1 MSTEPAPSVQAAQ
14 PAHPAQPAP
23 AASAAPL
30 EFPAS
35 YDQERMWFF
44 HRLDPGNPTYNV
56 PLVLRL
62 RGALDA
68 GRLGRALR
76 RVVDR
81 HEILRTTY
89 AAEPDGALRQFVHER
104 VEVALESVALDGP
117 APAEPVTADPAV
129 RAHLRE
135 TVRAPFDLTAQPPL
149 RARLVRLA
157 CDDHL
162 LVCCVHHIAT
172 DGWSL
177 GLLVTELDAFYRAD
191 AGDGSGSGSGSGELP
206 PGLAELPIQYADYAE
221 WQRATLTPQA
231 LADRYDHWREV
242 LAGLPPRIAL
252 PTDRPRPA
260 EPTFRGARVDF
271 DLPAEAAA
279 GIRALARRHGA
290 TLHMTL
296 LAGWNALLHRYGAG
310 SRIVVGTLLANR
322 DNAQLAPLMGLFVN
336 TLPVRVDVDPAQ
348 PFTALLAAVRAAALD
363 VQAHQDTPVDGLV
376 RALGAD
382 PGAGAGAG
390 GNPLFQVLF
399 ALQNFADQRLRLG
412 GLDVERLDD
421 EEESTRFDLELH
433 LWEHP
438 DRLHGSLV
446 FDTDLFDPATAERI
460 AGHYRHLLA
469 AAVRDP
475 GTPVGR
481 LPLRSAARERELA
494 GAMARGGLLVRDP
507 AGLLPP
513 EGVPGEVHNSGGE
526 PTGQRGVL
534 EPGGTVRLLE
544 AVGFDG
550 VVPARVDIGGRRVE
564 PAAVEEELLRAA
576 PALAD
581 VAVVPRTS
589 AAGPPEL
596 LAYVVPAGPVDLGAL
611 AAHLPVPGCV
621 LPVARLPLTP
631 DGAVDVPAL
640 LRLPVADPAE
650 AHRLEARLRAA
661 HPAVPLAVL
670 PTPTAPPALPRVPRP
685 EPVAPVPQPAAPPA
699 STAADG
705 SPAGRPQALADGGPP
720 VAPVDRTLGDTLA
733 RVAKASTGGI
743 VVVGEDGEETGLSYG
758 GLQGRALR
766 VLAGLRALGVGPGD
780 RVLLQLEEH
789 AAFLTVLW
797 ACLLGGQVAV
807 PLAVPADYAA
817 GDAACGRLRGAWEAL
832 EHPLVVAADAR
843 LAELRAAGADWPGLR
858 AAGADGLSAH
868 EPARPRPADPDD
880 PVLLMLT
887 SGSTGRPKAVVL
899 RHRNVLA
906 RSAATAAANGLGA
919 DEVSV
924 NWLPLDHVGG
934 VVMFHLRDTYL
945 GCRQVHAPARW
956 VLRDPLRWLELA
968 HRHRASVTWAPNFA
982 FGLVGDRAAELPA
995 RGADWDLSRLRFVMN
1010 AGEAIVPRVARRW
1023 LRLLAP
1029 FGLPGTAMRPAW
1041 GMSETSSAVVY
1052 SDRFTLAGTSDDDA
1066 FAEVGAPLPGT
1077 AVRIVDGP
1085 QQAPRVLAEGA
1096 VGRLQVRGTTVTT
1109 GYLAAPEQNAAAF
1122 TGDGWFDTGDLGRIV
1137 GGRLTLTGRAKDVV
1151 ILNGVNH
1158 HSHEIEAAVEELDCV
1173 EPSFTAAVAVRP
1185 PGSGG
1190 DELAVFFHPRG
1201 AAGPEEV
1208 ARRVRHAVL
1217 DRIGVNPR
1225 FVLAVAR
1232 AQVPKTEIGKIQRA
1246 ALRARFE
1253 AGAFTAAQQAATL
1266 PDHFHRPVWVP
1277 RALPPRP
1284 SAPALDG
1291 PVLVLPDSGGVA
1303 GRLAAL
1309 LRAAGREVVMAEGPG
1324 GDAPV
1329 GLLPAAVVDL
1339 RCYGRPSGASARGE
1353 LHALLGLIRRCGPAG
1368 AVYAVTSGAV
1378 AGLPQEVPDVER
1390 APLAGLLATLGQELP
1405 GARVVQL
1412 DVLPGDADEVAA
1424 LLAAEVGRLPR
1435 ERAVAY
1441 RGGRR
1446 LARRLEPARA
1456 GSGAGRAPFR
1466 AGGRYLLTGGA
1477 GGVGRLLAAELAASY
1492 GARVLCLG
1500 RGPRPPALD
1509 PAAEYVRADVT
1520 DAGAVGRVVREA
1532 EARWGAPLDGVL
1544 HLAGS
1549 YREVPLDAC
1558 APADLDAALAAKADG
1573 ARVLAELLGGRQGLL
1588 FVAFSSV
1595 NGLFGGASV
1604 AGYSAASAYLDALA
1618 GALRERGLDA
1628 YSLGWSMWDETG
1640 MSAGHPMKSLTRARG
1655 YRVLPPDEAL
1665 ASLVVALG
1673 RDAPHQLVGLD
1684 PGRPWVASQ
1693 LVGGSAVLTEL
1704 SVHAEAE
1711 PVLGAAAPDRF
1722 GTPSAAP
1729 RVVVGPLPLDP
1740 VTGEVDRERLA
1751 KSGAASAAQAGA
1763 GAGTGTG
1770 AADGA
1775 PRDGLES
1782 VIAAVW
1788 AEVLGVSGITRG
1800 ASFFDLGGG
1809 SLQATRV
1816 HGLLQDRLHRDIPL
1830 VELFRRPTLR
1840 ALAEALAPAPAS
1852 SAPPPAPGTRGRSRA
1867 ARRLRAT
1874 PKP

>member
-1 MSTEPAPSVQAAQ
+1 MSPAPSQSAP
-14 PAHPAQPAP
+14 PAAP
-23 AASAAPL
+23 AAPADPVPTAPL

-68 GRLGRALR
+68 ARLDRALR
-76 RVVDR
+76 RVVER

-89 AAEPDGALRQFVHER
+89 AAGTDGALRQFVHER
-104 VEVALESVALDGP
+104 ADVRLEVRDLGGP
-117 APAEPVTADPAV
+117 APAEPATDDPRV
-129 RAHLRE
+129 RASVRE
-135 TVRAPFDLTAQPPL
+135 TVRAPFDLTGRPPL

-157 CDDHL
+157 ADDHL
-162 LVCCVHHIAT
+162 LVFCVHHIAT

-191 AGDGSGSGSGSGELP
+191 AEGRPDGLP
-206 PGLAELPIQYADYAE
+206 DLPIQYADYAE
-221 WQRATLTPQA
+221 WQRDTLTPEA

-271 DLPAEAAA
+271 DLPAGTAR

-290 TLHMTL
+290 TLHMAL

-322 DNAQLAPLMGLFVN
+322 DNEQLAPLMGLFVN
-336 TLPVRVDVDPAQ
+336 TLPVRVDVDPDQ
-348 PFTALLAAVRAAALD
+348 PFTALLAAVRAASLD

-376 RALGAD
+376 HALGAGQD
-382 PGAGAGAG
+382 AGGGRSGASHDGAG

-412 GLDVERLDD
+412 GLDVERVDD

-433 LWEHP
+433 VWEHP
-438 DRLHGSLV
+438 EHLHGSLV
-446 FDTDLFDPATAERI
+446 FDTDLFDLATAERI
-460 AGHYRHLLA
+460 AAHYRRLLDS
-469 AAVRDP
+469 AVLDP
-475 GTPVGR
+475 DAPVGR
-481 LPLRSAARERELA
+481 LPLRPAPRERELA
-494 GAMARGGLLVRDP
+494 EAMARGGLLVRD
-507 AGLLPP
+507 AGGLVPP
-513 EGVPGEVHNSGGE
+513 EGVPGEVWTADGAH
-526 PTGQRGVL
+526 TGLRGVL
-534 EPGGTVRLLE
+534 GPDGAVRVLD

-550 VVPARVDIGGRRVE
+550 VVPGRVEIGGRSVQ

-576 PALAD
+576 PGLAD
-581 VAVVPRTS
+581 VAVVPR
-589 AAGPPEL
+589 AGADGGAEL
-596 LAYVVPAGPVDLGAL
+596 LAYVVPDGPADTADL
-611 AAHLPVPGCV
+611 AAHLPVPGSV
-621 LPVARLPLTP
+621 VPVSRLPLTP

-640 LRLPVADPAE
+640 LRLPVADAIE
-650 AHRLEARLRAA
+650 AGRLEKRLRADRPGA
-661 HPAVPLAVL
+661 RVAVLPAPAAPASLPRLPRPSAPAVRQPAGAPGPAAAPADGPPALVDGGPAVP
-670 PTPTAPPALPRVPRP
+670 
-685 EPVAPVPQPAAPPA
+685 
-699 STAADG
+699 
-705 SPAGRPQALADGGPP
+705 
-720 VAPVDRTLGDTLA
+720 PVDRTLVETLE
-733 RVAKASTGGI
+733 RVAGSA
-743 VVVGEDGEETGLSYG
+743 VGDLVLLREDGGSTRLAYG
-758 GLQGRALR
+758 ELRERALR
-766 VLAGLRALGVGPGD
+766 ALGGLRALGLGPGD
-780 RVLLQLEEH
+780 RVLLQLEDH
-789 AAFLTVLW
+789 VAFLTVLW
-797 ACLLGGQVAV
+797 ACVLGGQVAV

-817 GDAACGRLRGAWEAL
+817 GDAACGRLRGAWDAL
-832 EHPLVVAADAR
+832 ERPLVVTADAR
-843 LAELRAAGADWPGLR
+843 LAELRAAAAGWPDLR
-858 AAGADGLSAH
+858 AAGSDALCAAG
-868 EPARPRPADPDD
+868 PAAPRPADPDD

-906 RSAATAAANGLGA
+906 RSAGTAALNGLGPQ
-919 DEVSV
+919 DVSV

-956 VLRDPLRWLELA
+956 VLRDPLRWLDLA
-968 HRHRASVTWAPNFA
+968 HRHRATMTWAPNFA
-982 FGLVGDRAAELPA
+982 FGLVGDRAAELPE
-995 RGADWDLSRLRFVMN
+995 RGAGWDLSPLRFVMN

-1041 GMSETSSAVVY
+1041 GMSETSSAMVY
-1052 SDRFTLAGTSDDDA
+1052 SDRFTLGTTSDDDA
-1066 FAEVGAPLPGT
+1066 FAEVGAPLPGC

-1085 QQAPRVLAEGA
+1085 QEAPRVLAEGA
-1096 VGRLQVRGTTVTT
+1096 TGRLQVRGATVTT

-1122 TGDGWFDTGDLGRIV
+1122 TGDGWFDTGDLGTLT

-1158 HSHEIEAAVEELDCV
+1158 HSHEIESAVEELDCV

-1185 PGSGG
+1185 PGAGG

-1201 AAGPEEV
+1201 ADGPEET

-1225 FVLAVAR
+1225 FVLPVEQAEI
-1232 AQVPKTEIGKIQRA
+1232 PKTEIGKIQRA

-1253 AGAFTAAQQAATL
+1253 AGAFTALDTATL

-1277 RALPPRP
+1277 RALPPSP
-1284 SAPALDG
+1284 PEQAATPEPGAPPEQAPPG
-1291 PVLVLPDSGGVA
+1291 PVLLLPDGGGVA
-1303 GRLAAL
+1303 GRLAVL
-1309 LRAAGREVVMAEGPG
+1309 LRAAGREVVVADGPG
-1324 GDAPV
+1324 AGPPE
-1329 GLLPAAVVDL
+1329 GCRPAAVVDL
-1339 RCYGRPSGASARGE
+1339 RCFGGRPAAGTRQDRREGYGLLE
-1353 LHALLGLIRRCGPAG
+1353 LPRRCGRAG
-1368 AVYAVTSGAV
+1368 AVYVVTCDAV
-1378 AGLPQEVPDVER
+1378 AALPHEVPDPER
-1390 APLAGLLATLGQELP
+1390 AALAGVLATLGHELP
-1405 GARVVQL
+1405 GARVLHL
-1412 DVLPGDADEVAA
+1412 DLPDGDADEVAA
-1424 LLAAEVGRLPR
+1424 LLAAEVDRLPR
-1435 ERAVAY
+1435 ERVVAH
-1441 RGGRR
+1441 REGRR
-1446 LARRLEPARA
+1446 LARRLVPAREA
-1456 GSGAGRAPFR
+1456 GPDRPPFR
-1466 AGGRYLLTGGA
+1466 PGGRYLVTGGA
-1477 GGVGRLLAAELAASY
+1477 GGVGLLLARELTEVY
-1492 GARVLCLG
+1492 GAGVLCLG
-1500 RGPRPPALD
+1500 RGPRPDALV
-1509 PAAEYVRADVT
+1509 PAAEYVRADVA
-1520 DAGAVGRVVREA
+1520 DAAAVGRAVREA
-1532 EARWGAPLDGVL
+1532 EERWGARLDGVL
-1544 HLAGS
+1544 HLAGA

-1573 ARVLAELLGGRQGLL
+1573 ARVLADLLGDREGLL

-1618 GALRERGLDA
+1618 VGLRARGLDA

-1665 ASLVVALG
+1665 ASLAVALG
-1673 RDAPHQLVGLD
+1673 RRAPHQLVGLD
-1684 PGRPWVASQ
+1684 PGRPWIAAHLAGPAQ
-1693 LVGGSAVLTEL
+1693 PLTEL
-1704 SVHAEAE
+1704 AVHAEEETA
-1711 PVLGAAAPDRF
+1711 LGEAGPDRF
-1722 GTPSAAP
+1722 GTLPAP
-1729 RVVVGPLPLDP
+1729 RRVVVGPLPVDP

-1751 KSGAASAAQAGA
+1751 KSGARE
-1763 GAGTGTG
+1763 G

-1775 PRDGLES
+1775 PREGLES

-1788 AEVLGVSGITRG
+1788 AEVLGAEGITRG

-1816 HGLLQDRLHRDIPL
+1816 HGLLQDRLGREVPM

-1840 ALAEALAPAPAS
+1840 ALAEALEPAGAPAPA
-1852 SAPPPAPGTRGRSRA
+1852 AGARGRGRA
-1867 ARRLRAT
+1867 ERRLRAAAARRDR
-1874 PKP
+1874 